1 MKTTLVLEH
10 ARHLFSWPLQRKG
23 IFLATLAVA
32 MTAST
37 TLALVTRNNNSMP
50 ATKQQ
55 NQVTASLVAERLDAL
70 HSQLESIEKTTR
82 KPLPEINLSG
92 ITEQIASLSKSINE
106 LREADKQH
114 LTQTLSQTE
123 AALGHELHSIR
134 EVVNHLDA
142 KKSPVKYL
150 SIKELPFAIISID
163 SIQQV
168 PVASVAYDYKTI
180 PLERGDSLAGWK
192 IVSVDYSRQRI
203 ELENAKSERI
213 VVTQDHIGQG

>member
-1 MKTTLVLEH
+1 MKTTLVLEQ
-10 ARHLFSWPLQRKG
+10 AKNLFSWPMPRKG
-23 IFLATLAVA
+23 IFLATLAIA

-37 TLALVTRNNNSMP
+37 ILALVTRNNNPVP
-50 ATKQQ
+50 AMQQQ
-55 NQVTASLVAERLDAL
+55 NQVTESLVAERLDAF
-70 HSQLESIEKTTR
+70 HRQLESIEETAR

-123 AALGHELHSIR
+123 AALGQELHSIK

-150 SIKELPFAIISID
+150 SPRELPFAIVSID

-180 PLERGDSLAGWK
+180 PMEKGDSLAGWK

-213 VVTQDHIGQG
+213 VVTQDHIG